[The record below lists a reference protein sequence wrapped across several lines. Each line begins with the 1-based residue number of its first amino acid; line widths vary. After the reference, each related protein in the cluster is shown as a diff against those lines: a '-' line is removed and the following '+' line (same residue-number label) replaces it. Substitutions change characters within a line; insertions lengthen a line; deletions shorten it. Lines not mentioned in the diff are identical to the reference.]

1 MKRLLIA
8 DDHTLVRYGLK
19 IALNNHFDDCQ
30 IDESWDG
37 ASVMEQLNANTYDLV
52 LLDLNMPETDPSV
65 LLHWIKN
72 FHKETKV
79 LVVSMNEENIYGK
92 RTLEMGAQG
101 YLKKDSS
108 PTELFKA
115 ISTVLAGRK
124 YVSTALGD
132 MLMHDTINGNAL
144 NPFDRLAPREF
155 QIAMHLVQDHSLAE
169 IGEMLNIQYV
179 TVSTLKRRILEKL
192 GIKSM
197 KALVQLAEAYGIS

>member
-19 IALNNHFDDCQ
+19 IALSSHFTDCQ

-37 ASVMEQLNANTYDLV
+37 ESVMAQLNANKYDLV

-65 LLHWIKN
+65 LLHWIKE
-72 FHKETKV
+72 FHKDAKV

-92 RTLEMGAQG
+92 RTLELGAQG

-108 PTELFKA
+108 PAELLKA
-115 ISTVLAGRK
+115 INTVLSGKK
-124 YVSTALGD
+124 YVSSALGD
-132 MLMHDTINGNAL
+132 ILMHDTIHGNAL

-155 QIAMHLVQDHSLAE
+155 QIAMHLVQDHSLSE
-169 IGEMLNIQYV
+169 IGEMLQIQYV

-197 KALVQLAEAYGIS
+197 KALVQLAEAYGIN